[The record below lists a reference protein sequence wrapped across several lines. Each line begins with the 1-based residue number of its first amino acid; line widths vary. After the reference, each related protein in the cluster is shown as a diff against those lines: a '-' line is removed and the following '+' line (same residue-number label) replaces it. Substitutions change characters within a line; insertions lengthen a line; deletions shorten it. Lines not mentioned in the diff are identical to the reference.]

1 MTNRLRHDAI
11 VRSLRRNGTT
21 TIAELAAE
29 IGASRRT
36 VLRDIAALRDEGFV
50 IHSEPGRG
58 GGLQLDPQSVQTTAR
73 LTVTEIFALLISVA
87 SMRAAHNLPF
97 GDLADAGLA
106 KLEKALPPDKVRDLR
121 AFLDCLYIGK
131 LSPLVDISDMKA
143 MEPDL
148 LPAFETAFLD
158 RQHLGFRYR
167 DRAGAVTSRIVEPQA
182 MLILPPLWYLVAWD
196 PDRGDFRHFRM
207 DRISAPQCLQ
217 GPAFRRRQVTF
228 AADVTSIRNLPR
240 GASGLRR
247 PEFPATCG
255 GMTEVTIDSLGQ
267 HGDGI
272 TEIGLDRVFVPFTLP
287 GERVEIARDGERGTL
302 LSIIEP
308 SSDRAEPI
316 SPYFGSCGGCALQ
329 HLNRE
334 TYAAFK
340 RDLVVTALAHAG
352 VEAVVEPLV
361 DATMPGRRR
370 ATMHVRKTGAGYM
383 RAKSHEVLDID
394 ACPIL
399 VPVLSKHAPRIAR
412 ALHPLAG
419 DADVSFTATDT
430 GLDLSVK
437 SERKLRP
444 AQLAEFA
451 QAHKLA
457 RLTFN
462 GDSVYMARPP
472 VVRMGKST
480 VELPPASFLQATE
493 AAEATLARLVIEGV
507 GRAKAVADL
516 FSGVGPFAL
525 RLAETSRV
533 YAADSDKPAIA
544 ALVKAVNHTQGLK
557 PVEGKARDL
566 FRDPLAPIELNPFDA
581 VVFDPPRAGAEAQS
595 KELARSKVKT
605 VVVVSC
611 EPKTFARDAAIL
623 IAGGYTLERVVPV
636 DQFAYSTHVEVVGV
650 FRR

>member
-1 MTNRLRHDAI
+1 
-11 VRSLRRNGTT
+11 
-21 TIAELAAE
+21 
-29 IGASRRT
+29 
-36 VLRDIAALRDEGFV
+36 
-50 IHSEPGRG
+50 
-58 GGLQLDPQSVQTTAR
+58 
-73 LTVTEIFALLISVA
+73 
-87 SMRAAHNLPF
+87 
-97 GDLADAGLA
+97 
-106 KLEKALPPDKVRDLR
+106 
-121 AFLDCLYIGK
+121 
-131 LSPLVDISDMKA
+131 
-143 MEPDL
+143 
-148 LPAFETAFLD
+148 
-158 RQHLGFRYR
+158 
-167 DRAGAVTSRIVEPQA
+167 
-182 MLILPPLWYLVAWD
+182 
-196 PDRGDFRHFRM
+196 
-207 DRISAPQCLQ
+207 
-217 GPAFRRRQVTF
+217 
-228 AADVTSIRNLPR
+228 
-240 GASGLRR
+240 
-247 PEFPATCG
+247 
-255 GMTEVTIDSLGQ
+255 MTEVTIDSLGQ

-272 TEIGLDRVFVPFTLP
+272 AEIGLDRVFVPFTLP
-287 GERVEIARDGERGTL
+287 GERVEISREGERGTL
-302 LSIIEP
+302 LRIIEP
-308 SSDRAEPI
+308 SADRAEPI

-329 HLNRE
+329 HLNRQ

-340 RDLVVTALAHAG
+340 RELVVTALAHAG
-352 VEAVVEPLV
+352 VETVVEQLI

-370 ATMHVRKTGAGYM
+370 ATLHVRKAAAGYM

-412 ALHPLAG
+412 ALQPLAG

-451 QAHKLA
+451 QAQKLA

-472 VVRMGKST
+472 SVRMGKST
-480 VELPPASFLQATE
+480 VELPPASFLQATD
-493 AAEATLARLVIEGV
+493 AAEATLARLVIDGV
-507 GRAKAVADL
+507 GKAKAVADL

-557 PVEGKARDL
+557 PVEAKARDL

-581 VVFDPPRAGAEAQS
+581 VVFDPPRAGAEAQAR
-595 KELARSKVKT
+595 ELARSKVKT
-605 VVVVSC
+605 VVAVSC

-623 IAGGYTLERVVPV
+623 IAGGYSLERVTPV
-636 DQFAYSTHVEVVGV
+636 DQFAWSTHVEVVGV